1 MNKHYEV
8 GDVIDRREGGY
19 LVITGYNI
27 GGFYYVSEYEINEE
41 GDPIFSTERYMTAA
55 EIKKEAL

>member
-1 MNKHYEV
+1 MNRHFKE
-8 GDVIDRREGGY
+8 GDVIDRKDGGY
-19 LVITGYNI
+19 FVITGHNI

-41 GDPIFSTERYMTAA
+41 GDPVFSCERYMTAA